1 MTNITYNCQN
11 DEMTISIEGIFNYEL
26 AMEFSLAYKSESVGT
41 YIIDLA
47 TTQHLDSTALG
58 ILINMKKTID
68 AKAIIKVI
76 NASKE
81 IKRLLNISRLD
92 TYVKII

>member
-1 MTNITYNCQN
+1 MTHITYNCQD
-11 DEMTISIEGIFNYEL
+11 DEMTISIEGVFNYEL
-26 AMEFSLAYKSESVGT
+26 AMEFALAYKAENVGT

-47 TTQHLDSTALG
+47 ATQHLDSTALG

-68 AKAIIKVI
+68 ANAEIKII

-92 TYVKII
+92 TYVNIV